1 MCVYPLQSL
10 LASTEHLLRQVRF
23 VGDLSASESTTS
35 EPDCHNLTVFVTAC
49 LNIPFLAHVYY
60 ELPLPVSGPN
70 TQLGIVGSKLV

>member
-49 LNIPFLAHVYY
+49 LNVPFLAHVYY